1 MAKNNTNRHY
11 SLRKLKKG
19 TASVAV
25 ALSVIGAGLVVNTN
39 EVSARVFPRGTV
51 ENPDKAREL
60 LNKYDVENSMLQAN
74 NDKLTTEN
82 KNLTDQNKNLT
93 DQNKELKA
101 EENRLTTENKGLTK
115 KLSEAEEEA
124 ANKEQESKET
134 IGTLKKT
141 LDETVKD

>member
-82 KNLTDQNKNLT
+82 K
-93 DQNKELKA
+93 
-101 EENRLTTENKGLTK
+101 GLTK

-124 ANKEQESKET
+124 AN
-134 IGTLKKT
+134 
-141 LDETVKD
+141 

>member
-51 ENPDKAREL
+51 EDPGKAREL

-74 NDKLTTEN
+74 NDKLTDQNKNLTDQN

-134 IGTLKKT
+134 
-141 LDETVKD
+141 

>member
-82 KNLTDQNKNLT
+82 KNLTDQNKELKAEENRLTTENKNLT

-124 ANKEQESKET
+124 AN
-134 IGTLKKT
+134 
-141 LDETVKD
+141 

>member
-93 DQNKELKA
+93 DQNKNLTDQNKELKA

-124 ANKEQESKET
+124 AN
-134 IGTLKKT
+134 
-141 LDETVKD
+141 